1 MTTTATAPGWE
12 FWIDRGGTFT
22 DVVGH
27 DPAGE
32 LHIRKLLSHSPA
44 QYRDA
49 AVAGIRSILGIPH
62 GTLAAANISSVKMGT
77 TVATNALLERQG
89 DRTLFV
95 TTAGF
100 ADALRI
106 GYQNRPRL
114 FELEI
119 HRPEPLYEA
128 VLEVDE
134 RVMADGTVLS
144 QPGLDRLRPAL
155 QASLDNG
162 VRSVAIA
169 FMHAYRF
176 ADHEQRVAQLA
187 RDLGFTQVTT
197 SHETSSLIKFVGRA
211 DTAVVDAYLAPILQ
225 RYVDQVARELGDVD
239 LQFMQSSGGLTDAS
253 TFRARNAILS
263 GPAGGIVGA
272 SRVSEVLGDSKLITF
287 DMGGTSTDVAHYDNT
302 LERTFDTE
310 IAGVRMRAPM
320 LAITTVAAGGGSIC
334 SFDGT
339 RYRVGPA
346 SAGADPGPLAYGRG
360 GPLTITDCNV
370 MLGRL
375 QPAFFP
381 PVFGPDGD
389 GPLESAAVSTAFAD
403 LATEIQAAT
412 GVQCSGAGV
421 AEGFLEIAVTNM
433 ANAIK
438 SISVQK
444 GHDLGDYALS
454 CFGGA
459 GGQHACAVA
468 DVLGIETV
476 LIHPLAGVLSAYGMG
491 LADKSAISEGSIE
504 EPLEIVPSQVLH
516 QHFATHTSA
525 AVTDLVQQGTP
536 EADITVTRSVRLKYA
551 GTDTALS
558 VSLAQPSSMQA
569 AFESE
574 HLSRFG
580 YLQAG
585 TQVVIDSIVAEARFR
600 PREALSTQRGSG
612 RGTDKTPEPT
622 RSPREIEPVASD
634 NTPEPTQMAHTQ
646 VAGSLTDTPIYTRGV
661 LQPGDQVRGPAIV
674 TDPMAT
680 TYVEVGWLASCEA
693 DLTLRLTR
701 AEPRAATQA
710 VGTNVDPAR
719 LELFNSLFMSIAE
732 QMGFALQNTAQSVNI
747 KERLDFSCA
756 IFDADGALVAN
767 APHIPVHLGSMSE
780 TVRLLI
786 AERGADMKPGD
797 VFASN
802 APYRGG
808 THLPDITVITPVFA
822 GAQSERIIFYVGS
835 RGHHADIGGIT
846 PGSMPPNSQTL
857 TQEGVVIDNLRIVSA
872 GVLDEHGI
880 RDVLSNADYPSR
892 NPDRNVSDLA
902 AQVAAN
908 RRGVTELTELVA
920 TYGEATV
927 AAYMQHVQ
935 DNAQEHVRRVLADLP
950 SGEFSSTLD
959 NGATISVRITVDQT
973 QRTAVVDFTGSSEQ
987 LTNNFN
993 APQAIARAAVLYV
1006 FRCLVQD
1013 DIPLNDG
1020 CLIPVEIILP
1030 PGSMLAPQ
1038 YPAAVV
1044 AGNVETSQAIT
1055 DALFGALG
1063 VMASAQDTMNNLTFG
1078 NQTQQYYETICGG
1091 TGAGPTFDGASA
1103 VQSHMT
1109 NSRLTDPE
1117 VLELRFPVIVQ
1128 SFAVRPNTGGS
1139 GQHVGGD
1146 GVDRRLRFTAP
1157 MDFAILSNRRTT
1169 APFGLAGGGAG
1180 EPGRNW
1186 IVRAD
1191 GTHELLASTDG
1202 GQVHPGDTLV
1212 IQTPGGGGFGAA

>member
-1 MTTTATAPGWE
+1 MTTVNTAPGWE

-32 LHIRKLLSHSPA
+32 LHVRKLLSHSPA

-49 AVAGIRSILGIPH
+49 AIAGIRSILEIPN
-62 GTLAAANISSVKMGT
+62 GPLTNANISSVKMGT

-95 TTAGF
+95 TTRGF
-100 ADALRI
+100 ADSLRI

-114 FELEI
+114 FDLHI
-119 HRPEPLYEA
+119 QRPEPLYEQ

-134 RVMADGTVLS
+134 RVTADGIVLS
-144 QPGLDRLRPAL
+144 QVQPDLLRAPLLTMLD
-155 QASLDNG
+155 QG
-162 VRSVAIA
+162 IRSIAVA

-176 ADHEQRVAQLA
+176 PAHEQAVAALA
-187 RDLGFTQVTT
+187 RELGFTQVTT

-211 DTAVVDAYLAPILQ
+211 DTAVVDAYLAPILA
-225 RYVDQVARELGDVD
+225 RYVSQVADELGDVN

-272 SRVSEVLGDSKLITF
+272 SRVSEALGASKLITF
-287 DMGGTSTDVAHYDNT
+287 DMGGTSTDVAHYNNT

-375 QPAFFP
+375 QPEFFP
-381 PVFGPDGD
+381 AVFGPG
-389 GPLESAAVSTAFAD
+389 GHAPLQSDAVSGAFAAFAD
-403 LATEIQAAT
+403 EIQAAT
-412 GVQCSGAGV
+412 GVQRSPAAV
-421 AEGFLEIAVTNM
+421 AEGFLEIAVTSM

-444 GHDLGDYALS
+444 GHDLADYALS

-504 EPLEIVPSQVLH
+504 QSLQAFTLLDLQEQFL
-516 QHFATHTSA
+516 THDSRTK
-525 AVTDLVQQGTP
+525 TDLLRQGTP
-536 EADITVTRSVRLKYA
+536 ESAITMSRLVRLKYA
-551 GTDTALS
+551 GTDTALP
-558 VSLAQPSSMQA
+558 VQLADPVQMHS
-569 AFESE
+569 AFENQ
-574 HLSRFG
+574 HRARFG
-580 YLQAG
+580 YVQNE
-585 TQVVIDSIVAEARFR
+585 TDVVIDSIVAEARFR
-600 PREALSTQRGSG
+600 PSEARPVRSST
-612 RGTDKTPEPT
+612 
-622 RSPREIEPVASD
+622 
-634 NTPEPTQMAHTQ
+634 
-646 VAGSLTDTPIYTRGV
+646 TDTGPQAAAPTDA
-661 LQPGDQVRGPAIV
+661 PAAPVRTVTAHVNGEAVETPVFQRDMLCVGQQIPGPAIV

-680 TYVEVGWLASCEA
+680 TYVELGWAAHCEP
-693 DLTLRLTR
+693 DQTLRLIR
-701 AEPRAATQA
+701 AQPRSQTQA
-710 VGTNVDPAR
+710 IGTSVDPAR

-756 IFDADGALVAN
+756 IFDAHGGLVAN

-780 TVRLLI
+780 TVRQLI
-786 AERGADMKPGD
+786 SERGADMQPGD

-822 GAQSERIIFYVGS
+822 GPADHQRIIFYVGS

-846 PGSMPPNSQTL
+846 PGSMPPHSRTL
-857 TQEGVVIDNLRIVSA
+857 TEEGVVIDNLRIVQA
-872 GVLDEHGI
+872 GALDEDGI
-880 RDVLSNADYPSR
+880 RDVLGSAEYPSR
-892 NPDRNVSDLA
+892 NPDRNLSDLA

-908 RRGVTELTELVA
+908 QRGVFELGQLVD
-920 TYGEATV
+920 TYGQPTV

-935 DNAQEHVRRVLADLP
+935 DNAEEHVRRVLANLA
-950 SGEFSSTLD
+950 SGEFTTTLD
-959 NGATISVRITVDQT
+959 NGATIAVRISVDQVE
-973 QRTAVVDFTGSSEQ
+973 RTAIVDFTGSSDQ

-1020 CLIPVEIILP
+1020 CLIPVQIILP
-1030 PGSMLAPQ
+1030 
-1038 YPAAVV
+1038 
-1044 AGNVETSQAIT
+1044 
-1055 DALFGALG
+1055 
-1063 VMASAQDTMNNLTFG
+1063 
-1078 NQTQQYYETICGG
+1078 
-1091 TGAGPTFDGASA
+1091 
-1103 VQSHMT
+1103 
-1109 NSRLTDPE
+1109 
-1117 VLELRFPVIVQ
+1117 
-1128 SFAVRPNTGGS
+1128 
-1139 GQHVGGD
+1139 
-1146 GVDRRLRFTAP
+1146 
-1157 MDFAILSNRRTT
+1157 
-1169 APFGLAGGGAG
+1169 
-1180 EPGRNW
+1180 
-1186 IVRAD
+1186 
-1191 GTHELLASTDG
+1191 
-1202 GQVHPGDTLV
+1202 
-1212 IQTPGGGGFGAA
+1212 